1 MQILDGKATA
11 ATIRAELKD
20 EVGPLIDRF
29 GRQPGLAVI
38 LVGED
43 PASQIYVRNKERA
56 CEEAG
61 FRSESYR
68 MHANMPQKALEALI
82 DSLNERDDIDGILLQ
97 LPLPEGLD
105 SQRLVER
112 ISPRKDV
119 DGFHPE
125 NVGRMTLGL
134 PGFRPCTPAGVM
146 ELLRRYNI
154 SADGKKAVVVGRS
167 NIVGKPLSIMLGASG
182 SYANATVTICHSHTP
197 NLKEQCL
204 QADMLI
210 LAMGK
215 AECITAD
222 MVKEGAIVVDVGIN
236 RTPEGL
242 KGDCDFNAI
251 KGKASAITP
260 VPGGVGPMTIAMLLV
275 NTLNAFKINNGLQ
288 VDLSGGC

>member
-1 MQILDGKATA
+1 MLILDGKATA
-11 ATIRAELKD
+11 AEIRAELKE
-20 EVGPLIDRF
+20 EVAPLIERF
-29 GRQPGLAVI
+29 GRRPGLAVMLI
-38 LVGED
+38 GED
-43 PASQIYVRNKERA
+43 PASQIYVRNKEKA
-56 CEEAG
+56 CVDAG
-61 FRSESYR
+61 FKSESYKLP
-68 MHANMPQKALEALI
+68 ADTPQREIEELI
-82 DSLNERDDIDGILLQ
+82 DTLNSRNDIDGILLQ
-97 LPLPEGLD
+97 LPLPDGLD

-112 ISPRKDV
+112 INPRKDV

-125 NVGRMTLGL
+125 NVGRMTLAL

-146 ELLRRYNI
+146 MLLKRYNI
-154 SADGKKAVVVGRS
+154 KADGKKAVVVGRS

-197 NLKEQCL
+197 DLKEECL
-204 QADMLI
+204 KADLLL

-251 KGKASAITP
+251 KDKAAAITP

-275 NTLNAFKINNGLQ
+275 NTLLAFKLNNGMQ
-288 VDLSGGC
+288 PDMNVY